1 MSLVKF
7 HLNLNAAFYILFNFI
22 YNMLAR
28 FVACM
33 LQFVKYDKKIKW
45 AGPLGFA
52 GVGSNPDVAGQVS
65 GTPAKRKEFGVCRT
79 YFQGAGYALRDYF
92 GKKEVNYL
100 QKQKLHR
107 SLKLSYVC
115 GSLETR

>member
-1 MSLVKF
+1 M
-7 HLNLNAAFYILFNFI
+7 I
-22 YNMLAR
+22 
-28 FVACM
+28 
-33 LQFVKYDKKIKW
+33 KKIKW

-115 GSLETR
+115 GSLETQSNKRCISTVNGEEPIWVVIRANHSSVQTP